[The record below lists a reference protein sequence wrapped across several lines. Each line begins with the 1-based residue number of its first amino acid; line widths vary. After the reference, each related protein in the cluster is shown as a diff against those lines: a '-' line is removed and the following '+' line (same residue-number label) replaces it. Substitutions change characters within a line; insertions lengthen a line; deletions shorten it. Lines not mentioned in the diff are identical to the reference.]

1 VPARFGILLVGLAFS
16 AGAINIS
23 HAAGAYAIGR
33 GPGSSWGG
41 GGRDAAN
48 YEDAGRDALQHCAQ
62 HGPNCS
68 IVTYFSRRCFSLA
81 IPPGT
86 GSYYWATRDTMAE
99 ARAAVMDHCLA
110 SGRSCEVK
118 VAFCDARGLVADTIP
133 VTPPPTPIPT
143 PQPPRAEE
151 RSRAGVAIYSAPI
164 DWNPILLLAVGF
176 VAVICVA
183 AALRK
188 QSFRKESDFFGSTET
203 AERYDGEAA
212 RFRAMSRKLDAETE
226 LADSVIKAKRTRAEL
241 DDIEEMFRD

>member
-1 VPARFGILLVGLAFS
+1 MPARFGILLVGLAFS

-33 GPGSSWGG
+33 SPGSSWGG

-48 YEDAGRDALQHCAQ
+48 YEAAGRDALQLCAQ

-68 IVTYFSRRCFSLA
+68 IVTYFSRKCFSLA

-86 GSYYWATRDTMAE
+86 GSYYWATRNTMAE
-99 ARAAVMDHCLA
+99 ARETVMDHCLA

-133 VTPPPTPIPT
+133 VTPPPAPIPA
-143 PQPPRAEE
+143 PQLRQAKE
-151 RSRAGVAIYSAPI
+151 RSRAGATIYSAPI
-164 DWNPILLLAVGF
+164 DWNPILLLAIGF
-176 VAVICVA
+176 VAVIGIA

-188 QSFRKESDFFGSTET
+188 QSFRMEADFSGSRET
-203 AERYDGEAA
+203 AERYDNEAA

-226 LADSVIKAKRTRAEL
+226 LADSFIKAKRTRTEL
-241 DDIEEMFRD
+241 DEIEEMFRD